1 MVFGAGNH
9 PDNKGVDMEKKIFV
23 AMMAGKAI
31 NFCMAKDEKE
41 ARVRLPYR
49 PPCLEVKEVTPE
61 EFSVIF
67 ARDIFSSTK

>member
-1 MVFGAGNH
+1 
-9 PDNKGVDMEKKIFV
+9 MEKKIFV

-41 ARVRLPYR
+41 ARVRLIYFHF
-49 PPCLEVKEVTPE
+49 PCLEVKEVTPE

-67 ARDIFSSTK
+67 ARDIFPPTK